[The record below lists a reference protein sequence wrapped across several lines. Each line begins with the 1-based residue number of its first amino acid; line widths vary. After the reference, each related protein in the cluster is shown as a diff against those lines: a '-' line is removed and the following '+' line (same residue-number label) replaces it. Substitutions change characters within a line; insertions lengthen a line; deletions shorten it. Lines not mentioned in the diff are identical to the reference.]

1 MRTSKTARLP
11 GLLLLVLG
19 LFSLWSAR
27 SAAHEIPTAV
37 RVQTFVRAEGNVLRI
52 LVRAPLAST
61 TDMTV
66 WPVNGF
72 LLNLEAAEPLFREAA
87 SVYIADNIEVRENDR
102 VLPPPAITVARPS
115 LPSDRSF
122 DSYEQALAHL
132 QGPPLAPDTEFI
144 FEQGLLDVMLE
155 YPIESALSEFAIRPN
170 FFQLGVE
177 VTNVLRFFSPTG
189 VERAFEVHGDP
200 GLIRLDPR
208 WHQAAWRFVVSGFE
222 HILDGIDHLLFL
234 LCLVIPFR
242 QFRSLLPIVTAF
254 TIAHSITLI
263 ASAYGVAPDVLWFP
277 PLVET
282 LIAASIVYM
291 ALENIVSPGLRRR
304 WLIAFAFG
312 LIHGFGFS
320 FALRETLQFAGN
332 HLVTSL
338 LSFNVGV
345 EIGQIFVLCFFVPG
359 LVLLFKYV
367 INERVGTIILSA
379 LVAHTGWH
387 WMTDRGSQLALYQY
401 TWPVFDAAFFAA
413 MTRGLIVLVIAAGA
427 AWLISLVLGEGGR
440 VERGGGRAVSGERA

>member
-1 MRTSKTARLP
+1 MKSTKTARLT
-11 GLLLLVLG
+11 GLLLLVAG
-19 LFSLWSAR
+19 LALLWSVR
-27 SAAHEIPTAV
+27 SAAHEIPTSA

-52 LVRAPLAST
+52 LVRLPLAST

-72 LLNLEAAEPLFREAA
+72 LLNLEAAEPLLREAA
-87 SVYIADNIEVRENDR
+87 GVYVADNLEVRENDR
-102 VLPPPAITVARPS
+102 VLPPPTVVAARAT
-115 LPSDRSF
+115 LPADRSF

-132 QGPPLAPDTEFI
+132 QSPPLPVDTEFI
-144 FEQGLLDVMLE
+144 FEQGLLDALLE
-155 YPIESALSEFAIRPN
+155 YPIESAESEFAIHPN

-177 VTNVLRFFSPTG
+177 VTNILRFFSPTG

-208 WHQAAWRFVVSGFE
+208 WHQAAWRFIVSGFE

-242 QFRSLLPIVTAF
+242 RFRTLLPIVTAF

-282 LIAASIVYM
+282 LIAASILYM
-291 ALENIVSPGLRRR
+291 ALENIVAPALQRR
-304 WLIAFAFG
+304 WLIAFGFG

-320 FALRETLQFAGN
+320 FALRETLQFAGS

-338 LSFNVGV
+338 LSFNIGV

-359 LVLLFKYV
+359 LILLFRYV
-367 INERVGTIILSA
+367 VNERVGTIIVST

-387 WMTDRGSQLALYQY
+387 WMTERGSQLALYQFR
-401 TWPVFDAAFFAA
+401 WPAFDAAFFAGL
-413 MTRGLIVLVIAAGA
+413 TRGLIVLVIAAGA
-427 AWLISLVLGEGGR
+427 AWLISLILGDWSKRELDATR
-440 VERGGGRAVSGERA
+440 